1 MLDHDTRSIIVLV
14 YGTPGRVHYDKDN
27 AHPAAVI
34 THAYCTTNAYRAPT
48 ARAAGRMP
56 PRRMIQSPTPS
67 EEASPTPAAPAP
79 VKPIK
84 PVVASETESL
94 GAEQMKQANELFKN
108 GEFLKAA
115 GMYTKAAKNDPN
127 NPVIHCN
134 LAYALL
140 KVNKFDKAIAAA
152 DSCLQLDPQ
161 SFKGHFRKGLATYGA
176 LDFEK
181 SVDCFSAAVEKS
193 PENSPARREAQQM
206 LQRAKWACKKN
217 AEKQK
222 QDVPANSVDATNP
235 EDEKENSLTPKE
247 KLAKQMNT
255 MRQQRVRKN
264 VQTAMNKVVAT
275 SEALEE
281 LEEQTPFGA
290 GKKVSTAASEIPEEE
305 IAKLSSEEEVLKAK
319 NRLMEGEQVPYSN
332 ERVGKFAEAE
342 LEALRDVANRSQYV
356 HPIAIF
362 LPGTEKDGWGHE
374 GSGVGMR
381 GAFDTVKTYK
391 RMPDFLREWAAKTM
405 AHAVLIVVPK
415 SQVAYPL
422 IWKNDTQWPGAEGAD
437 GFICQ
442 LETPESKERRAWF
455 VELSEDGKT
464 TTPHDLNPL
473 TQCILP
479 PVYQKIVTKKKRG
492 KKKAR

>member
-1 MLDHDTRSIIVLV
+1 MV
-14 YGTPGRVHYDKDN
+14 K
-27 AHPAAVI
+27 
-34 THAYCTTNAYRAPT
+34 
-48 ARAAGRMP
+48 
-56 PRRMIQSPTPS
+56 SPTTR
-67 EEASPTPAAPAP
+67 EEVAPVPVKQEAAPV
-79 VKPIK
+79 VKAAATGK
-84 PVVASETESL
+84 EAV
-94 GAEQMKQANELFKN
+94 GAEQMQAANELFKN

-127 NPVIHCN
+127 NAVIHCN

-152 DSCLQLDPQ
+152 DRCLAIDPE

-176 LDFEK
+176 LEFEK
-181 SVDCFSAAVEKS
+181 SVDCFATAADKS
-193 PENSPARREAQQM
+193 PENSPARREAKQM

-222 QDVPANSVDATNP
+222 LEVPANSADATDP
-235 EDEKENSLTPKE
+235 DEEKENKLTPKE

-255 MRQQRVRKN
+255 MKQQRVRKN

-290 GKKVSTAASEIPEEE
+290 GKKVSTVASELPEEE
-305 IAKLSSEEEVLKAK
+305 IAKLSSEEEVLAAK
-319 NRLMEGEQVPYSN
+319 KRLMEGEQVAYNN
-332 ERVGKFAEAE
+332 ERVGKFFEAE
-342 LEALRDVANRSQYV
+342 LAALCDVANRSQYV

-391 RMPDFLREWAAKTM
+391 RMPDFLREWAAKTL

-415 SQVAYPL
+415 SQVVYPM
-422 IWKNDTQWPGAEGAD
+422 IWKNDEQWPGTEGAD
-437 GFICQ
+437 GFVCQ
-442 LETPESKERRAWF
+442 LETPEAKERRAWF
-455 VELSEDGKT
+455 VELGTDGKT
-464 TTPHDLNPL
+464 TTRHDLNPL

-479 PVYQKIVTKKKRG
+479 PVYQKIQTKPTNAARKGALKSAKKKKSG